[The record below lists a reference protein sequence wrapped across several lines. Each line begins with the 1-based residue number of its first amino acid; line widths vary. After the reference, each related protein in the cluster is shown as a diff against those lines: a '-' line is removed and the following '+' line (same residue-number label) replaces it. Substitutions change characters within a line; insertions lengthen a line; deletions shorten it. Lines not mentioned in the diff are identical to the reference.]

1 MAFFAAVLMASL
13 VGSLHCAGMCGPLVA
28 FAVGDAGSRT
38 WSARAALHAAYH
50 GGRLVTYAL
59 AGALCGSIGAAM
71 DLGAARVGM
80 YHAAELSAGIVMVA
94 AGVAAVL
101 RYSGAR
107 LPLLPLPGR
116 LRGLIVA
123 GQRAAFAL
131 RPWPRALTMGLLTAL
146 LPCGW
151 LYLFAL
157 AAASA
162 GSPLRATVVMTAFW
176 LGTLPIL
183 VTLGIGV
190 QTLTG
195 ALGRRIPL
203 VTAVLIV
210 ALGVFTLVRRTA
222 ATVEAPRPSG
232 AMPAAGT
239 VQQVQALGDTT
250 PSCCRHHGD

>member
-1 MAFFAAVLMASL
+1 MAYLAAVLVASL

-28 FAVGDAGSRT
+28 FAVGDTGSRT
-38 WSARAALHAAYH
+38 WSARAALHVAYH

-59 AGALCGSIGAAM
+59 AGAICGSIGAAM
-71 DLGAARVGM
+71 DLGAARIGM
-80 YHAAELSAGIVMVA
+80 YRAAELLAGVLMLAAGI
-94 AGVAAVL
+94 AAVL
-101 RYSGAR
+101 RASGVR
-107 LPLLPLPGR
+107 LPLLPLPGL

-131 RPWPRALTMGLLTAL
+131 RPLPRALTMGLLTAL

-162 GSPLRATVVMTAFW
+162 GNPLRGTLVMAAFW

-183 VTLGIGV
+183 VSLGIGV

-195 ALGRRIPL
+195 TLGRRIPL

-210 ALGVFTLVRRTA
+210 LLGVFTLVRRTS
-222 ATVEAPRPSG
+222 ATVEALRPVD
-232 AMPAAGT
+232 AART
-239 VQQVQALGDTT
+239 ADAIRQAQALGETT